1 MKKWNSYLKPPKDG
15 ETYEAH
21 HLNMIK
27 LISRMVNGLNLK
39 QRTAVYKHL
48 GRRYG
53 LYTGN
58 DPRNKV
64 NLTFDSSVNESSAII
79 SISGLR

>member
-1 MKKWNSYLKPPKDG
+1 
-15 ETYEAH
+15 
-21 HLNMIK
+21 
-27 LISRMVNGLNLK
+27 MVNGLNLN
-39 QRTAVYKHL
+39 QRTAVYRHL

-64 NLTFDSSVNESSAII
+64 NLTF
-79 SISGLR
+79 SIHKKFIEKWKG